1 MLPPQLILLVLQLVL
16 LVVLQF
22 SKDPTQVQGYDN
34 LFCMEIDPEVDVSDE
49 LGELGA
55 DDESGGLQVLCT
67 LVRPLPSCFFSL

>member
-1 MLPPQLILLVLQLVL
+1 VCCHLNSYFYCCYTTIPVYFAG
-16 LVVLQF
+16 VLQF

-55 DDESGGLQVLCT
+55 DDDSGGLQV
-67 LVRPLPSCFFSL
+67 VV

>member
-1 MLPPQLILLVLQLVL
+1 
-16 LVVLQF
+16 LQF

-55 DDESGGLQVLCT
+55 DDDSGGLQV
-67 LVRPLPSCFFSL
+67 VV